1 MKNTSFQLL
10 LLSFLILFAACQSGT
25 EQASGN
31 KANSDKENAEAAKP
45 KIPTPNFNADSAYVY
60 IEKQV
65 AMGPRV
71 PGTPT
76 QKIAADW
83 MANKLRALGAKVT
96 VQEATVKVYNGK
108 EVPMYNIIGAYKPEA
123 QTRVA
128 LFAHWDTRPFA
139 DMDTERTDEPILGA
153 NDGGSGVGVL
163 LEIARQLQ
171 KTPANVGVDIILFD
185 VEDYGVQVAETYC
198 LGSQYWSKT
207 PHIEGY
213 KAKYGILLDMVG
225 AGDAIFH
232 QEGHSLAY
240 AKPIVDKVWKA
251 ANRAGYSS
259 YFPYRKVSPIT
270 DDHYFVNKI
279 ARIPTIDIIQY
290 DPHTEKGFG
299 DFWHTHDDDM
309 DVISKTTL
317 KAVGQTVLETI
328 YSE

>member
-1 MKNTSFQLL
+1 MKNTTLNIFLL
-10 LLSFLILFAACQSGT
+10 AFILIFSACQTGENSS
-25 EQASGN
+25 QADSP
-31 KANSDKENAEAAKP
+31 KKDKTSTNASKP
-45 KIPTPNFNADSAYVY
+45 SIPTPDFNADSAYVY

-83 MANKLRALGAKVT
+83 MAEKLRSFGAKVT
-96 VQEATVKVYNGK
+96 VQEGTVTVYNGK
-108 EVPMYNIIGAYKPEA
+108 QVPMYNIIGAYKPELKK
-123 QTRVA
+123 RVA

-139 DMDTERTDEPILGA
+139 DMDTERKDEPILGA

-163 LEIARQLQ
+163 LEIARQIE
-171 KTPANVGVDIILFD
+171 KTPPNIGVDIILFD
-185 VEDYGVQVAETYC
+185 VEDYGVEKAETYC
-198 LGSQYWSKT
+198 LGSQYWSRT
-207 PHIEGY
+207 PHVAGY

-225 AGDAIFH
+225 AGNAIFH
-232 QEGHSLAY
+232 QEGHSLAF
-240 AKPIVDKVWKA
+240 ARPIVDKVWKA

-259 YFPYRKVSPIT
+259 YFPYRKVNPIT
-270 DDHYFVNKI
+270 DDHFFVNKI
-279 ARIPTIDIIQY
+279 AKIPTIDIIQY

-299 DFWHTHDDDM
+299 EFWHTHDDDM